1 MVGTVGTLIAIH
13 AFRLVVYLVETTGHL
28 VHQVQVH
35 YGRRLINERG
45 DEQLVVP
52 GLLVVGE
59 NANDDT
65 RSAVLGERP
74 RQSRERPHSIQS
86 SPTPCPATSCS
97 GQKVKRVHRNQAPE
111 RTTKRRASEEVD
123 TTDMAIEFDDDDC
136 RPDGETNEGGID
148 CAAPRWRSTLRGAGG
163 GTG

>member
-1 MVGTVGTLIAIH
+1 MVGTVGSLIAIH
-13 AFRLVVYLVETTGHL
+13 AFRLVDYLVTTTGHL

-35 YGRRLINERG
+35 YGRQLINERG

-52 GLLVVGE
+52 GLLVAGE
-59 NANDDT
+59 NATDDT
-65 RSAVLGERP
+65 RSAVLDERP

-86 SPTPCPATSCS
+86 SPTPCPTASCS

-111 RTTKRRASEEVD
+111 RPTKRRASEEVD

-136 RPDGETNEGGID
+136 RPDGENKEGGID
-148 CAAPRWRSTLRGAGG
+148 CAAPRWRSNVAGG

>member
-13 AFRLVVYLVETTGHL
+13 AFRLVDYPVTTTGHL

-35 YGRRLINERG
+35 YGRQLINERG

-52 GLLVVGE
+52 GLLVVVGE

-65 RSAVLGERP
+65 RSAVLDERP

-86 SPTPCPATSCS
+86 SPTPCPTTSCS
-97 GQKVKRVHRNQAPE
+97 GHG
-111 RTTKRRASEEVD
+111 TKGQTRASESGARASD
-123 TTDMAIEFDDDDC
+123 Q
-136 RPDGETNEGGID
+136 
-148 CAAPRWRSTLRGAGG
+148 AGG
-163 GTG
+163 FGGG